1 MPSAATGRLG
11 PECRPKPMTFSRLL
25 PVVLLCALPCLQATE
40 EVINGIAA
48 VVNGD
53 VVTFSQVR
61 ELVAAREKSA
71 SEIYQGEELQKKI
84 QEMRRQAIQDLID
97 RSLILQEFKKKEFN
111 IPSYIVDDSI
121 QRIIRQEFGGDRTA
135 FIKTLQAQG
144 YTMARFRETEREKIV
159 VQAMRQSKTS
169 ENIIVSPVKIREYY
183 EKHSAGYTTPEQ
195 VKLRMIVLKEGGA
208 SPDAAASGPSV
219 GKKEMAA
226 EIRDKLA
233 GGAEFD
239 RLAQMYSED
248 STNESGGDWGWVERK
263 TLNEAL
269 AKVAFSLKPNEISQ
283 VIPLDNA
290 YYVLMVEAKKPAVTK
305 PLSDVR
311 DEIVQALVQ
320 EEKLKGQERWLK
332 DLRQKA
338 YIKIL

>member
-1 MPSAATGRLG
+1 MISIRFSSLFLSVASLIALGGVATLPAA
-11 PECRPKPMTFSRLL
+11 
-25 PVVLLCALPCLQATE
+25 E

-48 VVNGD
+48 IVNGD

-61 ELVAAREKSA
+61 ELVAAQQRSA

-84 QEMRRQAIQDLID
+84 KEMRDHAIQDLID
-97 RSLILQEFKKKEFN
+97 RDLILQEFKKKEFN

-135 FIKTLQAQG
+135 FVKTLQSQG
-144 YTMARFRETEREKIV
+144 YTMARFRDNEKDKIT

-183 EKHSAGYTTPEQ
+183 EKHSTSYSTPAQ
-195 VKLRMIVLKEGGA
+195 IKLRMIVLKEGDSSSGSGDA
-208 SPDAAASGPSV
+208 SATASIS
-219 GKKEMAA
+219 KKQMAA
-226 EIRDKLA
+226 EIREKLA

-263 TLNEAL
+263 TLNEEL
-269 AKVAFSLKPNEISQ
+269 AKVAFSLKTSEISPI
-283 VIPLDNA
+283 IPLDNA
-290 YYVLMVEAKKPAVTK
+290 YYILMVEATKPAVTK
-305 PLSDVR
+305 PLSEVQP
-311 DEIVQALVQ
+311 EIVQALVQ

-332 DLRQKA
+332 ELRAKA

>member
-1 MPSAATGRLG
+1 
-11 PECRPKPMTFSRLL
+11 MTFSRLL

-208 SPDAAASGPSV
+208 SPDAASSGPSV

-226 EIRDKLA
+226 EIREKLA

-263 TLNEAL
+263 TLNDAL
-269 AKVAFSLKPNEISQ
+269 ATVAFSLKPNEISQ
-283 VIPLDNA
+283 VIPLDNS

>member
-1 MPSAATGRLG
+1 MISIRFSSFFLSVVALTAFGGIAPLPAA
-11 PECRPKPMTFSRLL
+11 
-25 PVVLLCALPCLQATE
+25 E

-48 VVNGD
+48 IVNGD

-61 ELVAAREKSA
+61 ELVAAQQKSA

-84 QEMRRQAIQDLID
+84 KEMRDHAIQDLID
-97 RSLILQEFKKKEFN
+97 RDLILQEFKKKEFN

-135 FIKTLQAQG
+135 FVKTLQAQG
-144 YTMARFRETEREKIV
+144 YTMARFRNNEKDKIT

-183 EKHSAGYTTPEQ
+183 EKHSASYSTPAQ
-195 VKLRMIVLKEGGA
+195 IKLRMIVLKEGD
-208 SPDAAASGPSV
+208 SASGS
-219 GKKEMAA
+219 GDASTATSISKKQMAA

-239 RLAQMYSED
+239 RIAQMYSED

-263 TLNEAL
+263 TLNEEL
-269 AKVAFSLKPNEISQ
+269 AKVAFSLKTSEISP
-283 VIPLDNA
+283 VIPRDNA
-290 YYVLMVEAKKPAVTK
+290 YYILMVEATKPAVTK
-305 PLSDVR
+305 PLSEVQP
-311 DEIVQALVQ
+311 EIVQALVQ
-320 EEKLKGQERWLK
+320 EEKLHGQERWLK
-332 DLRQKA
+332 ELRAKA

>member
-1 MPSAATGRLG
+1 
-11 PECRPKPMTFSRLL
+11 MTFSRLL
-25 PVVLLCALPCLQATE
+25 PVLLLCSLPCLQATE

-71 SEIYQGEELQKKI
+71 AEIYQGEELQKRI

-111 IPSYIVDDSI
+111 IPTYIVDDSI

-169 ENIIVSPVKIREYY
+169 ENVIVSPVKIREYY
-183 EKHSAGYTTPEQ
+183 EKHSAGYTSPEQ

-208 SPDAAASGPSV
+208 SPDAASSGPSV
-219 GKKEMAA
+219 GKKEMAS
-226 EIRDKLA
+226 EIREKLA

-263 TLNEAL
+263 TLNEEL

-320 EEKLKGQERWLK
+320 EEKIKGQERWLK